1 MPFGGKFQKTP
12 IQAMVAKLP
21 VLSGNT
27 NTGTIMSFGY
37 NPKLSKW
44 SPFHGAA
51 YAVID
56 SVTKVVANGAD
67 YGNIKLTFQEYFE
80 KLSKDPHK
88 WGKPFSALLGA
99 YHVQKEFGIAAIGGK
114 DSMSGTFNDMNV
126 PPTLVSFAVDVVN
139 TDKVISPEF
148 KKTDSELF

>member
-27 NTGTIMSFGY
+27 NTGTIMSYGY

-51 YAVID
+51 YAVIE
-56 SVTKVVANGAD
+56 SVTKVVAIGGD
-67 YGNIKLTFQEYFE
+67 YENIKLTFQEYFE
-80 KLSKDPHK
+80 KLSKDH
-88 WGKPFSALLGA
+88 
-99 YHVQKEFGIAAIGGK
+99 I
-114 DSMSGTFNDMNV
+114 SGENHFQHYLELIMFKSN
-126 PPTLVSFAVDVVN
+126 LV
-139 TDKVISPEF
+139 
-148 KKTDSELF
+148 